1 MHNLLSNFLIVMLC
15 VHVYVD
21 KNIYEY
27 IRMKEIIEKAEKSFR
42 KASLRDHRMKV
53 VNLVKVNTLSM
64 QWPVPNLV
72 QLYYASVVK
81 SPFKSC
87 ILYDSAVHVL
97 QIFFYR
103 NTILLWRCFETI
115 CWFTCY
121 LHTVQDQLCIIFIW
135 LLILTEAMYGV
146 CNLTQIWYRVSVRVC
161 FMQTVLYTRV
171 FCCLIIA

>member
-1 MHNLLSNFLIVMLC
+1 MVIPNDKKRIIVMSLYSKKDLICGDYTYKRMHNLLSNFLIVMLC

-97 QIFFYR
+97 QIFFIGIQF
-103 NTILLWRCFETI
+103 TIF
-115 CWFTCY
+115 F
-121 LHTVQDQLCIIFIW
+121 LH
-135 LLILTEAMYGV
+135 
-146 CNLTQIWYRVSVRVC
+146 
-161 FMQTVLYTRV
+161 
-171 FCCLIIA
+171 

>member
-1 MHNLLSNFLIVMLC
+1 MVIPNDNKRIINYIISTTVMSLYSKKDLICGDYTYKWMHNLLSNFLIVMLC

-97 QIFFYR
+97 QIFSYR
-103 NTILLWRCFETI
+103 NTILLWRWFRNNMLMYMLFTLFRI
-115 CWFTCY
+115 NFVLYFFDCWF
-121 LHTVQDQLCIIFIW
+121 
-135 LLILTEAMYGV
+135 
-146 CNLTQIWYRVSVRVC
+146 
-161 FMQTVLYTRV
+161 
-171 FCCLIIA
+171 

>member
-1 MHNLLSNFLIVMLC
+1 MIINGLFKILIISSPQLLCLKKDLICGDYTYKRMHNLLSNFLIVMLC

-97 QIFFYR
+97 FFIGIQFYYGDDKS
-103 NTILLWRCFETI
+103 FEMI
-115 CWFTCY
+115 C
-121 LHTVQDQLCIIFIW
+121 
-135 LLILTEAMYGV
+135 
-146 CNLTQIWYRVSVRVC
+146 
-161 FMQTVLYTRV
+161 
-171 FCCLIIA
+171 

>member
-1 MHNLLSNFLIVMLC
+1 MYNLLSNFLIVMLC

-81 SPFKSC
+81 SPFKS
-87 ILYDSAVHVL
+87 YTVYYSAIHVL
-97 QIFFYR
+97 QISR
-103 NTILLWRCFETI
+103 
-115 CWFTCY
+115 Y
-121 LHTVQDQLCIIFIW
+121 LMIKMPYSSTPSI
-135 LLILTEAMYGV
+135 
-146 CNLTQIWYRVSVRVC
+146 
-161 FMQTVLYTRV
+161 
-171 FCCLIIA
+171 

>member
-1 MHNLLSNFLIVMLC
+1 MVIPNDNKRIIQNINYIISTTVMSLYSKKNSIWWDYTYKRMHNLLSNFLIVMLC

-81 SPFKSC
+81 SPFKSY
-87 ILYDSAVHVL
+87 IVYYSAIHVL
-97 QIFFYR
+97 QISRYLM
-103 NTILLWRCFETI
+103 IKMPY
-115 CWFTCY
+115 CY
-121 LHTVQDQLCIIFIW
+121 GNFK
-135 LLILTEAMYGV
+135 
-146 CNLTQIWYRVSVRVC
+146 
-161 FMQTVLYTRV
+161 
-171 FCCLIIA
+171 